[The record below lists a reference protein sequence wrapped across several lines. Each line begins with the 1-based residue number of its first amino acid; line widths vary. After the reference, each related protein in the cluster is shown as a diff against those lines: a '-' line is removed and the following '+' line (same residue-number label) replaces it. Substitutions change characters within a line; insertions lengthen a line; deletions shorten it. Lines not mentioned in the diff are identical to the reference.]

1 MVANIVVVRLQAIT
15 THSIPEII
23 LVMFVMGTP
32 NRKHSLRARI
42 IIDDGG

>member
-23 LVMFVMGTP
+23 LVMFAF
-32 NRKHSLRARI
+32 SWE
-42 IIDDGG
+42 